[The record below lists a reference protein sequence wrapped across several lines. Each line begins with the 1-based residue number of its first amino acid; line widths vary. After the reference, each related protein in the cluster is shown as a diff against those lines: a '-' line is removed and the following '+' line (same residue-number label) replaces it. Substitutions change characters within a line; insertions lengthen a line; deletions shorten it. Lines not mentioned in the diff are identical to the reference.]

1 MRTILI
7 KCPETGRWVSTGID
21 IDPGAFTRLPD
32 VVATMRCSACGREH
46 AWSKTDAMISPL
58 ATPGSQSGKEPFRL

>member
-21 IDPGAFTRLPD
+21 IEPRAFARIPD
-32 VVATMRCSACGREH
+32 VVATMRCPECGHEH
-46 AWSKTDAMISPL
+46 AWSKADAMISPF
-58 ATPGSQSGKEPFRL
+58 ATTGSQSGKELFKL